1 MFYIINVMVILYS
14 FHMFPLMAYFP
25 GSMLIGWRVMGDYD
39 DDDDDEDDSDEDDS
53 DEGEY
58 HDSLT

>member
-1 MFYIINVMVILYS
+1 
-14 FHMFPLMAYFP
+14 MFPLMAYFP

-39 DDDDDEDDSDEDDS
+39 DDDDDDDAEDDS